1 MEYFSPTKKNAP
13 DLRKSTNPT
22 RIFPKKTLPLQVLD
36 IITYY
41 LYNVQYG
48 TLMVVIQ
55 DGVVIKMEV
64 TEKFVVSAK
73 SRDLRLIRVDPPSKP
88 HPLQDKIV
96 TEIQKIMYGQLIIR
110 MDNGQ
115 VDQIEKTEKKRA
127 HEIEGLHGD
136 GI

>member
-1 MEYFSPTKKNAP
+1 MEYLSTKKKNAP
-13 DLRKSTNPT
+13 DLRKGTNPA
-22 RIFPKKTLPLQVLD
+22 RIAVKRTLPLQVLD
-36 IITYY
+36 IITYF

-55 DGVVIKMEV
+55 DGVVIKIEKL
-64 TEKFVVSAK
+64 EKFVISAK
-73 SRDLRLIRVDPPSKP
+73 SRDMKNVRVEVPDKP

>member
-1 MEYFSPTKKNAP
+1 MEYLSTTKKSAP
-13 DLRKSTNPT
+13 DLRKGTNSA
-22 RIFPKKTLPLQVLD
+22 RIAAKKTLPLQVLD
-36 IITYY
+36 IITYF

-55 DGVVIKMEV
+55 DGVVIKIEKL
-64 TEKFVVSAK
+64 EKFVISAK
-73 SRDLRLIRVDPPSKP
+73 SRDMKNVRIEVPDKP
-88 HPLQDKIV
+88 HPLQNKIV

-115 VDQIEKTEKKRA
+115 VDQIEKTEKRRA
-127 HEIEGLHGD
+127 HEIEGLNGD

>member
-1 MEYFSPTKKNAP
+1 MEYLFSTKNSAP
-13 DLRKSTNPT
+13 DLRKGTSTARVT
-22 RIFPKKTLPLQVLD
+22 PKKTLPLQVLD
-36 IITYY
+36 IITCF

-55 DGVVIKMEV
+55 DGVVIKIEKL
-64 TEKFVVSAK
+64 EKFVISAK
-73 SRDLRLIRVDPPSKP
+73 SRDTKSARIDTPAKP

-127 HEIEGLHGD
+127 HEIEGLNGD